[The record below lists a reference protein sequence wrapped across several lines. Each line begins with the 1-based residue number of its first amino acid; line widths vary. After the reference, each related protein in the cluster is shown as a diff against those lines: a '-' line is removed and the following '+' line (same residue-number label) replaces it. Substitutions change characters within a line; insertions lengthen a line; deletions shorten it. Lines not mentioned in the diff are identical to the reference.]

1 VKDSLDY
8 TTEEYKNKI
17 RPEIYRWLKRVL
29 LTFVGIVVFMFVV
42 SKVLEGL
49 KLSNELINIIGF
61 ILFFSCGVFYIR
73 QIYSLNEVRC
83 PNCEKPLFY
92 LTKIFKSH
100 LGRRCPHCG
109 ARFFK

>member
-8 TTEEYKNKI
+8 TEEYKTKI
-17 RPEIYRWLKRVL
+17 RPEIIRWAKRVL

-42 SKVLEGL
+42 SKVLEGF
-49 KLSNELINIIGF
+49 KLSNDLINIIVF

-73 QIYSLNEVRC
+73 QIYSLNEVCC

-92 LTKIFKSH
+92 LTKIFKSN

-109 ARFFK
+109 AKFFK